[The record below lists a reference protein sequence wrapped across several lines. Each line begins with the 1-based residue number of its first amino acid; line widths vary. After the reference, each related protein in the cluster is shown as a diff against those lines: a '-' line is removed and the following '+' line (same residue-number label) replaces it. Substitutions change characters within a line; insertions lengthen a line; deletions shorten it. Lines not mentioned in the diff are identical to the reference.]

1 MWRGVGEQKQS
12 GNESQWR
19 RIHFSVPA
27 SVGPSPLLSRLSLTR
42 MMAHVYTHEPHA
54 RTYFW
59 SENSKGTLWSLDYP
73 RESFLGGIFFSLLP
87 PFPSFLLFSPFS
99 ACFELSRSENLRFL
113 ERTVSTPL
121 EDPWEPFAAETMKRH
136 CVSDKGFKQL
146 YDRVLT
152 RPGLF
157 TNLESSNLSAP
168 GYVNRENE
176 IRRTVVWNSFNDSEG
191 R

>member
-1 MWRGVGEQKQS
+1 MSRSDVASIFRFRLLLAPVLFSPAYRSRG
-12 GNESQWR
+12 WW
-19 RIHFSVPA
+19 H
-27 SVGPSPLLSRLSLTR
+27 
-42 MMAHVYTHEPHA
+42 MYTHTNHTRALTFDLKIRKEHCEASTILA
-54 RTYFW
+54 RVF
-59 SENSKGTLWSLDYP
+59 SAGFFFLCSL
-73 RESFLGGIFFSLLP
+73 
-87 PFPSFLLFSPFS
+87 PFPLSFFFLPFS

-176 IRRTVVWNSFNDSEG
+176 IRWTVVWNSFNDSEG